1 MKEPVVYLSGEWVPA
16 SQAAIPIYDKGI
28 VLGATVTEM
37 TRTYNQELF
46 RLEDHL
52 DRLYAS
58 LAYTDIDPGL
68 GKPEMAQVSRD
79 LVAENRQGLGPGEEL
94 GLIHFVTAGKVPLY
108 AGRPLTEDENCPT
121 VCIHTFPLDCTL
133 YAGAMQYGYHLITPS
148 IRHIPP
154 QCLDPKIKYR
164 SRLHWHLADRE
175 THLVDSKATSLLLD
189 LEGNITECSGAN
201 ILVCKAG
208 TIYSP
213 TLRNILP
220 GVSRKIVIEL
230 AEKLKIPFEERELQ
244 VYDVINADEALLCS
258 TPFGICPATRVNGL
272 SIGSGEPGLLWKALA
287 EAWSDLVG
295 FDIVAQVLK
304 APQNA

>member
-1 MKEPVVYLSGEWVPA
+1 MNEPRVYLNGEWPPV

-28 VLGATVTEM
+28 VIGATVTEM
-37 TRTYNQELF
+37 TRTYRQELF
-46 RLEDHL
+46 RLDDHL

-58 LAYTDIDPGL
+58 LAYTGIDPGL
-68 GKPEMAQVSRD
+68 EKLEMAQISRR
-79 LVAENRQGLGPGEEL
+79 LAAENRQGVAPDGEL

-108 AGRPLTEDENCPT
+108 AGRPLTEAENRPT
-121 VCIHTFPLDCTL
+121 VCIHTFPLDFSYYTEP
-133 YAGAMQYGYHLITPS
+133 MRDGYHLITPS

-175 THLVDSKATSLLLD
+175 THLVDPKATSLLLD

-201 ILVCKAG
+201 ILICKEGA
-208 TIYSP
+208 IYSP

-220 GVSRKIVIEL
+220 GVSRKVVIEL
-230 AEKLKIPFEERELQ
+230 AKQLGMPFREQELQ
-244 VYDVINADEALLCS
+244 VYDVINADEAFLSS

-272 SIGSGEPGLLWKALA
+272 PIGNGEPGPLWKRLTK
-287 EAWSDLVG
+287 AWSEQVG
-295 FDIVAQVLK
+295 LNIAAQVLEALPK
-304 APQNA
+304 A